1 MGSGSNQGWM
11 MLKLFALLYLAM
23 QLSCVALINFSL
35 GFLLTITMVP
45 VAAIVQPTGP
55 RYVPGQ
61 EQWCCRISEAAGM
74 GVACSHRAVGAASLP
89 QWESLN
95 RGLFSV
101 SGAAD
106 LEPSLGTKGWH

>member
-35 GFLLTITMVP
+35 GFLLTVTMAP
-45 VAAIVQPTGP
+45 VVAIVQPTGP

-61 EQWCCRISEAAGM
+61 GQQRRRASSETA
-74 GVACSHRAVGAASLP
+74 
-89 QWESLN
+89 
-95 RGLFSV
+95 RGR
-101 SGAAD
+101 G
-106 LEPSLGTKGWH
+106 G

>member
-35 GFLLTITMVP
+35 GFLLTVTMAP

-61 EQWCCRISEAAGM
+61 EQWCCRVSEAAGM
-74 GVACSHRAVGAASLP
+74 GGGMQSQGGGCCFPTPVILSR
-89 QWESLN
+89 E
-95 RGLFSV
+95 
-101 SGAAD
+101 
-106 LEPSLGTKGWH
+106 KGSF

>member
-35 GFLLTITMVP
+35 GFLLTVTMAP

-61 EQWCCRISEAAGM
+61 GQQRCR
-74 GVACSHRAVGAASLP
+74 AS
-89 QWESLN
+89 SGS
-95 RGLFSV
+95 RGW
-101 SGAAD
+101 G
-106 LEPSLGTKGWH
+106 